1 MGELH
6 RMAGNESIASVYM
19 SIRSR
24 LARAIAG
31 IVPPKDI
38 EDIVQETYVRVCQAG
53 GKVNIRT
60 PQSFL
65 FKTVRNLAIDYAKSS
80 ETRLSFYTDSEQD
93 LERASARHCNDETFN
108 QVAADEEFAKFCDA
122 VRHLPVQCRRVF
134 VLKKVYGLTQREIAE
149 ELNIKEST
157 VEKHISAGIRRCSD
171 FMSQCNSKNGDAS
184 RSMSS
189 ESSLAE
195 CVKSTLG

>member
-1 MGELH
+1 MREPY
-6 RMAGNESIASVYM
+6 RVARNESIASVYM

-31 IVPPKDI
+31 MVPPKDI
-38 EDIVQETYVRVCQAG
+38 EDIVQDTYVRVFQAG
-53 GKVNIRT
+53 GKVDIRT

-65 FKTVRNLAIDYAKSS
+65 FKTARNLAIDYAKSS

-93 LERASARHCNDETFN
+93 LELASARYGNDETFN

-149 ELNIKEST
+149 ELSIKEST
-157 VEKHISAGIRRCSD
+157 VEKHISAGSKRCSV
-171 FMSQCNSKNGDAS
+171 FMSQCDTRRKQCLD
-184 RSMSS
+184 
-189 ESSLAE
+189 L
-195 CVKSTLG
+195 